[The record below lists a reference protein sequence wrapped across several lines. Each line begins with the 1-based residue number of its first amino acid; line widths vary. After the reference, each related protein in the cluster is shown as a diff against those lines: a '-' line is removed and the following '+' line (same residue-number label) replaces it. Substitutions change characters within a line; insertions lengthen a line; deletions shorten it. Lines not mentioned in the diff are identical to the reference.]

1 MIIVFVF
8 FGVYKLVQYAEYTEE
23 YSYEL
28 QEIKD
33 GTYAIYHSVSSNVP
47 ANNYDV
53 VTICYN
59 GQIHMFQGEVI
70 IQQTNDTPYVNII
83 RKPHMNN
90 ADEITVFIPKGT
102 IEFVDN
108 VGLKQAQI
116 HGFIQQVS
124 YIKYT
129 DELIDSVNKY
139 NDNLES
145 IAQRILNLKIDF
157 TDEDIEMRNLYN
169 LIDKLSV
176 INSTKSRKE
185 TEQLLKNVI
194 TEYGYMLEVFRD
206 TGKLP

>member
-1 MIIVFVF
+1 MPINQVFHLKNSEVINIKQYIKTIIPVLMIIAFIFFAVF
-8 FGVYKLVQYAEYTEE
+8 KLAQYGEYTEE

-53 VTICYN
+53 ITICYN

-108 VGLKQAQI
+108 VGLK
-116 HGFIQQVS
+116 
-124 YIKYT
+124 
-129 DELIDSVNKY
+129 
-139 NDNLES
+139 
-145 IAQRILNLKIDF
+145 
-157 TDEDIEMRNLYN
+157 
-169 LIDKLSV
+169 
-176 INSTKSRKE
+176 
-185 TEQLLKNVI
+185 
-194 TEYGYMLEVFRD
+194 
-206 TGKLP
+206 